1 MNAWF
6 VHRQFVQ
13 GLNQFQ
19 DRILKTE
26 LTINEP
32 LIFKKLTIKKN
43 LIVTSPINIT
53 TLYNQI
59 IGVLVTVTQG
69 NAHC

>member
-1 MNAWF
+1 M
-6 VHRQFVQ
+6 Q

>member
-1 MNAWF
+1 
-6 VHRQFVQ
+6 VQ